1 MHGSPSAAVTADQPT
16 VSTPVPLDAGHVRKQ
31 RNREGTPVMNQT
43 ITRRRLARIRTVAM
57 QPMSLRREVVRQE
70 VAFDRQLNRV
80 QPFTLLSV
88 PR

>member
-1 MHGSPSAAVTADQPT
+1 
-16 VSTPVPLDAGHVRKQ
+16 
-31 RNREGTPVMNQT
+31 MNQT